1 MPASTAHTMTSR
13 HDAAGRPDPVCA
25 FALVCRWLLF
35 AALSCLMWGAQAQ
48 AQVPAQALEER
59 PLAMAPPV
67 LTLTTARDLK
77 PVDMLPFQG
86 VLRDNGRTW
95 TVDTARQRPDAFAIP
110 RHVPSDGYVRDRDL
124 WFKLRLK
131 AQEGAPLLW
140 WLQVNRAY
148 LDEVRLWHFGPDGQQ
163 VGAERAAGDRV
174 VSVGAQRQWVP
185 TFELDLT
192 APGVHEVY
200 LRVRTDSA
208 LIAPLK
214 LLPREL
220 ALARVPTESVPIVL
234 LLGASVAVFLVA
246 CIAAVWLR
254 DRLFALYAVF
264 VLANTLVWTGVT
276 GLLHVLFFEAR
287 PPLADQWTASAIA
300 LSSALGPWLYVL
312 VLRVPLNPPAARVV
326 LKALVGLMGAAVV
339 APWVGLGSVL
349 TPWVIWALGISQLIV
364 SRGVLQQWGA
374 QGAGERVLSAFVLGV
389 CGLTWLNAALVLGWV
404 SPSVL
409 TDVAGVGAHVL
420 HLTVLLVYLLRQT
433 RLARLQADGAS
444 LRAQAAE
451 LQHRLERDSREDK
464 SNLIAM
470 LAHEIR
476 TPVSVIDASLQSLT
490 VLDEDITPERARRHE
505 RIARS
510 LHRLTQLVDL
520 ALTRD
525 RLDVAQW
532 VQECAAV
539 NLADVVRQCVEI
551 IGDTALARV
560 RLTAGDALPPV
571 WADERMV
578 RYVVLNLIDNALKYS
593 PVSTEVSVS
602 VHARANLQG
611 AAGVCLTVQDQ
622 GSGVHPRDR
631 DRVFDKYYR
640 SGEVSEAPG
649 LGLGLY
655 LVQQIVLRHHG
666 FVRVVPTPQ
675 ASGACFEAWLPL
687 PAPEGVA
694 P

>member
-1 MPASTAHTMTSR
+1 MTARHVADGRVAPA
-13 HDAAGRPDPVCA
+13 AAGGLA
-25 FALVCRWLLF
+25 WRWLVF
-35 AALSCLMWGAQAQ
+35 VALSCLVWSVRAQG
-48 AQVPAQALEER
+48 LEAR
-59 PLAMAPPV
+59 PVAMAPPV
-67 LTLTTARDLK
+67 LALAAARDFK
-77 PVDMLPFQG
+77 PADLLPFQG
-86 VLRDNGRTW
+86 VYRDNGQAW
-95 TVDTARQRPDAFAIP
+95 TIDMARQRPDAFTIP
-110 RHVPSDGYVRDRDL
+110 RHVPSDGYVRDRAL

-131 AQEGAPLLW
+131 AQEDAPLLW

-148 LDEVRLWHFGPDGQQ
+148 LDEVRVWHFGPDGQQ
-163 VGAERAAGDRV
+163 VGSERVAGDRV
-174 VSVGAQRQWVP
+174 VSVGAQSQWVP

-192 APGVHEVY
+192 APGAHEVY

-208 LIAPLK
+208 LIVPLK
-214 LLPREL
+214 LQPRES
-220 ALARVPTESVPIVL
+220 ALARLPTESAPIVL
-234 LLGASVAVFLVA
+234 LLGASVAVFLLA
-246 CIAAVWLR
+246 CIAALWLR
-254 DRLFALYAVF
+254 DRLFAVYAVF
-264 VLANTLVWTGVT
+264 VLANTLVWMGITGI
-276 GLLHVLFFEAR
+276 LHVLFFDAK

-312 VLRVPLNPPAARVV
+312 VLRVPPATPAGRMV
-326 LKALVGLMGAAVV
+326 LQSLLGLVALATF
-339 APWVGLGSVL
+339 APWVGLGSLL
-349 TPWVIWALGISQLIV
+349 TPWVIWALGICQLIV
-364 SRGVLQQWGA
+364 ARLVLRRWNA

-389 CGLTWLNAALVLGWV
+389 CGLTWLNAALVLGWL
-404 SPSVL
+404 SPSAV
-409 TDVAGVGAHVL
+409 TDMAGVGAHVL

-464 SNLIAM
+464 SNLISM

-490 VLDEDITPERARRHE
+490 VLDENITPERARRHD

-525 RLDVAQW
+525 RLDVGQW
-532 VQECAAV
+532 VQECGAV
-539 NLADVVRQCVEI
+539 DLPSVVRQCVEI
-551 IGDTALARV
+551 IGDAALTRV
-560 RLTAGDALPPV
+560 RLTVDAELPTV

-593 PVSTEVSVS
+593 PASTEVSVR
-602 VHARANLQG
+602 VHALANLQG
-611 AAGVCLTVQDQ
+611 ADGICLTVQDR
-622 GSGVHPRDR
+622 GAGIHPRDR
-631 DRVFDKYYR
+631 DRVFDKYFR

-655 LVQQIVLRHHG
+655 LVQQIVQRHQG

-675 ASGACFEAWLPL
+675 SSGACFEAWLPL
-687 PAPEGVA
+687 PAPEGTA